1 MGIVKRVDRGNVIV
15 DLGGNAEA
23 VIYKEHMIPREVVR
37 SGDESEAIFMT

>member
-23 VIYKEHMIPREVVR
+23 VIYKEHMIQRR
-37 SGDESEAIFMT
+37 